1 MHSKKIRMLAVLLVL
16 CLLFQNGGNMGTWM
30 RTQAEEGSSVEN
42 SIKEEAQSGD
52 KNAEADGEEESKD
65 DNAGSKNS
73 ADGDGSA
80 ENSGSSNDSSNNGN
94 DSDNKSGTETGNKSD
109 ESKGNE
115 NGAESGSGENN
126 NNNSDAENGGVDK
139 ENDNSDAENG
149 DEANDSDA
157 GEEEDGAET
166 DADAEAEETEAEEN
180 GIALFADGEEERQ
193 SIPDSA
199 DDYKTGVIYV
209 FSTAADYLKIQEH
222 SKETD
227 FKGIVF
233 RVGSNEGN
241 DTVEI
246 GDDFPGA
253 DFEGFG
259 TEEYPFRGS
268 LSSDYNSGSLSFAL
282 TRPLFAYLGS
292 GAEIYNL
299 DLICEKGTEAAI
311 AKVVVFEKDETE
323 PLKLHDIKISG
334 VIDKS
339 GENAGTIAGTF
350 SDDVSI
356 SLEKVSSEVTG
367 IKGKNAGGIAG
378 AVGSDVSIKTKE
390 TTFSG
395 KVTGSETAGGCY
407 GSITGSH
414 TFTEAEYA
422 LLGGREVA
430 AGDNCYAGALAGSL
444 RVDTAG
450 EDSVVLKADNEA
462 IEIKANVTGSGIS
475 GGLFGVCEADAKVGC
490 EKALTILGKV
500 SGKEAGGIVGRVAD
514 DFLLKGDAFTCAA
527 QITGS
532 EAAGGF
538 FGTVSADAFAPKAKE
553 DDAAPALTL
562 SGSVKSDVDAGGYA
576 GSISS
581 SLIIPKLT
589 MTGEGKVSS
598 KKNAGGVVGRLNGAK
613 CILMGASLA
622 SGSSISGET
631 ASGGILGAAQKSA
644 LELQDTAELSCKLEK
659 GNKGIIAGTQEKSLL
674 YFSDTVAAGEHTKQL
689 VAGSET
695 EGWEEVG
702 GFGGGVFRNQEAGDG
717 LLIGN
722 GKLAEVGSVKT
733 GYVTGADPAYTLKG
747 TNGMVCLAI
756 ALWSQGFYGM
766 PPFGYTDGDE
776 AAVADLLKAAYTLDG
791 DADISYDTA
800 GIVTVNRNNTTDAA
814 DAFSGK
820 LIGAKE
826 DTCITQNSRT
836 FQTAGRTPNENQPK
850 VGIFSTIAGDTV
862 FEKLTIDGTIQ
873 YANGAGG
880 IAYRSVGNSLTLKQV
895 KTQKEFKNLRAV
907 SVEASSIGGILARE
921 ESTAS
926 PFSLKAEDVLL
937 GSKIDAGGNVQF
949 SGFITGADLIDME
962 LSNIKLGGSLK
973 STVSNGSEIGGFLG
987 RNWDRVSGEL
997 DGLSVEPGTTFYA
1010 AGKFGGL
1017 FNFLRNRQDTYIS
1030 LKNIKLDGLTVDVK
1044 EEGRQWQC
1052 ALLIRVG
1059 RMLAVNI
1066 EDYSAEGCII
1076 KNAGAKFDEISGTV
1090 NNNSNYTSGL
1100 ISLHKTGKTFP
1111 DYYYKEEAIYEN
1123 CQGRTDGKGGKTTDD
1138 SDARYFYD
1146 VFQILEEQKQAG
1158 GTGDILDTPGKL
1170 LLWSVYHN
1178 LNGEWLD
1185 AGYGNRSTDNK
1196 TLFAAY
1202 VPTGNAVTIKGEL
1215 DLKNV
1220 SFYPV
1225 PNANGMKITG
1235 ENAKLIFHAD
1245 AMNGTAGDAAGG
1257 NDAAWTLP
1265 VSLYS
1270 NNNGSQHYGMHS
1282 GLFVNANNLTVSGLS
1297 LSGTVAYRGSL
1308 GSVAGGSAQDGSGT
1322 LVAGVLSGGGK
1333 FENITADNL
1342 WVDGYTGQDKVGLL
1356 IAGITAAETKQEN
1369 TVDVTFGTAGVVSG
1383 AGTAGV
1389 IMTGYPAGSAK
1400 YAAGALIGTAGSD
1413 KMTNLRLDFRN
1424 MKVADEK
1431 DETHKH
1437 NGRVLKYASFLC
1449 SYHHTPDADAY
1460 TGRCWYLFTEEE
1472 AKKTLTYGEELD
1484 DLTEYWWENTETP
1497 DPHKLVVSDLQAK
1510 NADFS
1515 PANYLP
1521 YVHEIEQIEVNPKP
1535 GDILKGCGTYE
1546 DPYQIETV
1554 KQFLTLY
1561 RYLNMMR
1568 ENSESADERAF
1579 FQNWKVIPMG
1589 TDASVCAGSHAE
1601 ADAKRFGEDGFPSQ
1615 AALRRAYYQLA
1626 GDIDLSQ
1633 IKSGNYK
1640 TITDNFVGFGTKE
1653 YPFVGVWYGKDPT
1666 GKIHTVTLPKKSS
1679 LRTHTAFGFLQ
1690 YAKGAVIKD
1699 IKIASPVPDT
1709 GEEQKDVITRIEGYH
1724 GMAGGVIGCVLG
1736 GDNIIDNVT
1745 TDVQYMAL
1753 MAKNN
1758 AHTFSAIGGYV
1769 GCVKKGGVILRNTE
1783 LTDVSEFYVLSQEGT
1798 AFTENPNAE
1807 AASTKAG
1814 GVRGYYLGAVAG
1826 RVEDGYILH
1835 EGSGS
1840 ASTLWEADGLGGKD
1854 GAYETVPFYAVV
1866 NGDYLE
1872 KNAKATVTAPG
1883 ADGFGTITLDNA
1895 AALQAASMALNADA
1909 LNTRNETDSEQG
1921 NTPKTYGYTGYS
1933 RSRKA
1938 KYSAL
1943 GCKAAADTNADYELA
1958 VSYDNEDVAA
1968 GKKNQTYPYL
1978 WKYLGITKEDA
1989 ASFMKAG
1996 VSLFN
2001 PAQKVDGTAYRTNWV
2016 LGGAQ
2021 TYDLSEFGRGFRGL
2035 GALYDPEDGAGGTFR
2050 GNFNG
2055 NGNTVKLDRY
2065 SIALK
2070 ECYDDAQ
2077 LTPSFLRT
2085 AGLFNTILAVGA
2097 TRDVYGEDGIL
2108 IQKLTVTGSVKLGE
2122 PDAGYVAFDA
2132 GGVIG
2137 RIEMAQVTLE
2147 NVTAKDMVINA
2158 GIKTTQYKSGNSEF
2172 GYFGNA
2178 GGLIGAVR
2186 TANDDKVENAQLVL
2200 RDCRAENTAKPQA
2213 AAITSVGHVG
2223 GLIGFAGLKKT
2234 ILIENTKVTAAE
2246 RLYLQSISE
2255 NAGGLIGYASHT
2267 NWGAKLSV
2275 QGKETLPIVKDC
2287 TVDAFWNGGGVCGES
2302 GMYTDMKDIRVEDA
2316 TVLSYKTA
2324 GGVLGTASSWGNLE
2338 LTGITVL
2345 DSTVKEKS
2353 TTNPQPYDSTTG
2365 QGGIVGRHGSSGK
2378 MTLKKA
2384 YVGGSMSIASA
2395 ENKRLRSNVERANG
2409 VGGLVGASDRGE
2421 LILADCLVKDAKITA
2436 GIKMDE
2442 IIDLS
2447 SACAGGL
2454 VGYSYVTSG
2463 DKALRLSGDY
2473 LHTENLTITAPVP
2486 ATNDKGNFFAA
2497 GGLFGYI
2504 QNDLLL
2510 EGGDGYYSGIS
2521 AKGNTLTGKQ
2531 AGGLIGATEGKV
2543 ALSGKKTSASVT
2555 LPDGSSLS
2563 APGGGG
2569 VLTSKVDGSL
2579 AAGGLIGACS
2589 SGSFVALNKEADDD
2603 AAAQAADKMI
2613 LQEVSVSGKYAGGAI
2628 GSVSMGGNLRLES
2641 MELDTCK
2648 VTGTSLQETEKG
2660 GSAVGGLLGIL
2671 ELRREGAYVKLYHNT
2686 LKNSDILY
2694 LAKADTLNAAEGAQE
2709 GDTDNHHIAV
2719 GGILGMTSA
2728 ATANKAGNLYADD
2741 ICLAETNKIGVQ
2753 KEGSEDVFLI
2763 DKDGKL
2769 QDITMPASAKCRL
2782 DGAAQLSDAYGYYVG
2797 MLLGAVRNDAVKL
2810 YLMRIHGS
2818 GDKDVM
2824 PTLTQKNTPVTD
2836 VGRIPGED
2844 ADAYRKVAHVL
2855 YGTLSSAE
2863 KDGADNIERMDKA
2876 VNDGIAAYDSSALR
2890 TLLETYRLPE
2900 EITAQEAEGATPAVT
2915 KKLEEFWQETY
2926 ALTGSIKGG
2935 TEEKL
2940 PVLCVK
2946 PGVMS
2951 LDAQIKLLSDIMTN
2965 VAGLSASKLEILNIT
2980 QNKVTWDLSTDT
2992 RTSKEATE
3000 ENACIRITGNSKTGY
3015 NFAYNEQNFDAYD
3028 KTANKLSYTELVYTY
3043 RLADKHV
3050 RTYILP
3056 LYVEEPLV
3064 LDITA
3069 KLLAGRV
3076 ASEEEMAD
3084 GIDTTATLANDSD
3097 YTLLLDF
3104 SYGDARKSYATAME
3118 KQIYLTNTQG
3128 VKRFENGTRLLLIDI
3143 TNGNKP
3149 YYYTVTDSS
3158 PEKLPLSA
3166 FTDTGLPAGSEGTTA
3181 YTELS
3186 IGRDKNADGTTAY
3199 DGHDRYLLQVLPGA
3213 KGENA
3218 IYDIHVGFRD
3228 VNDDNKASLGMIG
3241 TTERTLHIDAIPG
3254 LKFKLLESGD
3264 KNPTPKRGTRVTGT
3278 LQENAALTVDME
3290 FAITMDPSYKDKTNP
3305 MDSANNGKYLDLGI
3319 YLTDLSGKR
3328 VPLPNGTNIRYT
3340 DANGVLVTQTITD
3353 YTASYYYKDIAKV
3366 TFPIRGEG
3374 GITDSVQKDMQVEL
3388 ILPGDLTALTEN
3400 AYKVHID
3407 LLRSD
3412 DAAHPAG
3419 YEDALDTYETTIG
3432 AQVITKLGFAVTVAQ
3447 EDWEKLGVNLYQY
3460 EEEFGDG
3467 DTHEIPFKMQVDFSN
3482 ILKSVSGDKIISE
3495 WADRDYYITCQIF
3508 AKKNDGS
3515 AAYGSS
3521 PFTDSEET
3529 MKLAALQDDTE
3540 QETWQEGQAGTLQMK
3555 YHFTEAEIRK
3565 NQDSLLKKGEPISRS
3580 GKVVLDMEH
3589 LKKISTKE
3597 ELETYLTN
3605 YMMQATLQVTQKDV
3619 PPSAISQEDPCDF
3632 FIYEVTKLKSRE

>member
-52 KNAEADGEEESKD
+52 KNAEAGGAEESKD

-94 DSDNKSGTETGNKSD
+94 DSDNKSGTETGDKSD
-109 ESKGNE
+109 ESKGND
-115 NGAESGSGENN
+115 N
-126 NNNSDAENGGVDK
+126 NNNSDAG
-139 ENDNSDAENG
+139 
-149 DEANDSDA
+149 
-157 GEEEDGAET
+157 EEDGAET
-166 DADAEAEETEAEEN
+166 EADAEAEEMEAKEN

-199 DDYKTGVIYV
+199 DDYKTDVIYV

-259 TEEYPFRGS
+259 SEAHPFRGS

-299 DLICEKGTEAAI
+299 DLICKKGTETAI
-311 AKVVVFEKDETE
+311 AKAVVFGEDETE

-339 GENAGTIAGTF
+339 GENVGTIAGTF
-350 SDDVSI
+350 SDNVSI

-422 LLGGREVA
+422 LLDGREVA

-450 EDSVVLKADNEA
+450 EDSVVLKTDGEA

-500 SGKEAGGIVGRVAD
+500 SGKEAGGIVGRVAE
-514 DFLLKGDAFTCAA
+514 DFLLKGDALTCAA

-538 FGTVSADAFAPKAKE
+538 FGTISADAFAPRARE
-553 DDAAPALTL
+553 DDATPVLTL

-598 KKNAGGVVGRLNGAK
+598 KKNAGGVAGRLNGAK

-622 SGSSISGET
+622 SGSSISGEA

-674 YFSDTVAAGEHTKQL
+674 YFSDTVAVGEHTKQL

-722 GKLAEVGSVKT
+722 GKLAEVGSIKT

-766 PPFGYTDGDE
+766 SPFGYTDGDE
-776 AAVADLLKAAYTLDG
+776 AAVAGLLKAAYTLDG

-814 DAFSGK
+814 NAFSGK

-862 FEKLTIDGTIQ
+862 FEKLTVDGTVQ
-873 YANGAGG
+873 YASGAGG

-895 KTQKEFKNLRAV
+895 KIKKEFRNLKTG
-907 SVEASSIGGILARE
+907 SDKDSSIGGILARE
-921 ESTAS
+921 ESDAN
-926 PFSLKAEDVLL
+926 PFILKAEDVLL
-937 GSKIDAGGNVQF
+937 GSRIDAGGNVQF
-949 SGFITGADLIDME
+949 SGFVTGADLIDMQ

-973 STVSNGSEIGGFLG
+973 STISNGSEIGGFLG
-987 RNWDRVSGEL
+987 RNWDRVRGEL
-997 DGLSVEPGTTFYA
+997 DGLSVEAGTTFYA
-1010 AGKFGGL
+1010 AGKFGAL
-1017 FNFLRNRQDTYIS
+1017 FNFLRNQEGTYIS

-1044 EEGRQWQC
+1044 AEGRQWQC

-1066 EDYSAEGCII
+1066 EDYSAAGCII

-1090 NNNSNYTSGL
+1090 NNNGNYTSGL

-1111 DYYYKEEAIYEN
+1111 DYHYEEEADYQN
-1123 CQGRTDGKGGKTTDD
+1123 CQGRADGKGGKTTDD

-1146 VFQILEEQKQAG
+1146 VFQILEEQKLTG
-1158 GTGDILDTPGKL
+1158 GTDVILDTPQKL

-1178 LNGEWLD
+1178 LNGEWFD
-1185 AGYGNRSTDNK
+1185 AGYGNRSINNK
-1196 TLFAAY
+1196 TLFTAY

-1235 ENAKLIFHAD
+1235 ENAGLIFHAA

-1265 VSLYS
+1265 ASLYS

-1308 GSVAGGSAQDGSGT
+1308 GSVAGGNAQDGSGA

-1356 IAGITAAETKQEN
+1356 LAGITAAETKQEN
-1369 TVDVTFGTAGVVSG
+1369 TVDVTFGTAGVVPG
-1383 AGTAGV
+1383 TGTAGV
-1389 IMTGYPAGSAK
+1389 IMEGYPTGSAK

-1431 DETHKH
+1431 DGTHKH

-1460 TGRCWYLFTEEE
+1460 TGRCWYLFTKEE
-1472 AKKTLTYGEELD
+1472 AEKILTYGEELD
-1484 DLTEYWWENTETP
+1484 DLTEYWWENTGTP

-1510 NADFS
+1510 HAGFLS
-1515 PANYLP
+1515 ANYLP

-1579 FQNWKVIPMG
+1579 FQNWKVIKMG
-1589 TDASVCAGSHAE
+1589 TDASVCDGSHAE
-1601 ADAKRFGEDGFPSQ
+1601 ADARRFGEDGFPSQ

-1666 GKIHTVTLPKKSS
+1666 TGKLHTVTLPKKSS

-1699 IKIASPVPDT
+1699 IKIVSPAPDT
-1709 GEEQKDVITRIEGYH
+1709 GEAQKDVITRIEGYH

-1753 MAKNN
+1753 TAKSDDKG

-1783 LTDVSEFYVLSQEGT
+1783 LTDVSEFYVLSQDGT
-1798 AFTENPNAE
+1798 VFTKNLNAE
-1807 AASTKAG
+1807 AAGTKAG
-1814 GVRGYYLGAVAG
+1814 GVRGYYLGAAAG

-1835 EGSGS
+1835 EGSGDTS
-1840 ASTLWEADGLGGKD
+1840 PLWEADSLGGKN
-1854 GAYETVPFYAVV
+1854 GAYKTVPFYAVV

-1872 KNAKATVTAPG
+1872 KNAKAAVTAPG
-1883 ADGFGTITLDNA
+1883 ADGFGTIRLNNA

-1909 LNTRNETDSEQG
+1909 FNTRNETDSEQG

-1943 GCKAAADTNADYELA
+1943 GCKAAADTNTDYKLA
-1958 VSYDNEDVAA
+1958 VSYDNEDAAA

-1978 WKYLGITKEDA
+1978 WKYLGITKDAA
-1989 ASFMKAG
+1989 ASFMKDG

-2035 GALYDPEDGAGGTFR
+2035 GALYDPEAGAGGTFR

-2070 ECYDDAQ
+2070 ECYDDKQ
-2077 LTPSFLRT
+2077 LTPSFLCA
-2085 AGLFNTILAVGA
+2085 AGLFNTILAVDA
-2097 TRDVYGEDGIL
+2097 TKDVYGEDGIL
-2108 IQKLTVTGSVKLGE
+2108 IQKLTVTGSIKPGE
-2122 PDAGYVAFDA
+2122 PDAGYAAFDA

-2137 RIEMAQVTLE
+2137 RTEKAQVTLE
-2147 NVTAKDMVINA
+2147 KVTVTDMVINA
-2158 GIKTTQYKSGNSEF
+2158 GKERYGAAN
-2172 GYFGNA
+2172 GNA

-2186 TANDDKVENAQLVL
+2186 TANGGDIKKAQLTV
-2200 RDCRAENTAKPQA
+2200 RDCRVENTVKPQA
-2213 AAITSVGHVG
+2213 ATITGAGHAG
-2223 GLIGFAGLKKT
+2223 GLIGFTDLKKT
-2234 ILIENTKVTAAE
+2234 ILIENTNVIAGE
-2246 RLYLQSISE
+2246 RLWICSASE
-2255 NAGGLIGYASHT
+2255 NAGGLVGFASGSQ
-2267 NWGAKLSV
+2267 WGAVFTVKGSA
-2275 QGKETLPIVKDC
+2275 TAPIVKDC
-2287 TVDAFWNGGGVCGES
+2287 TVDAFWNAGGVCGES
-2302 GMYTDMKDIRVEDA
+2302 GMYTDMKDIRVEDT

-2324 GGVLGTASSWGNLE
+2324 GGVLGTSASWGNLE

-2353 TTNPQPYDSTTG
+2353 TKNMKPYDSVTG
-2365 QGGIVGRHGSSGK
+2365 QGGIVGKHSSSGK
-2378 MTLKKA
+2378 MTIKSACVGKA
-2384 YVGGSMSIASA
+2384 DGSMSVASVM
-2395 ENKRLRSNVERANG
+2395 NQRFRSNAERANG

-2421 LILADCLVKDAKITA
+2421 LILADCLVKDATILADINRDTITGA
-2436 GIKMDE
+2436 
-2442 IIDLS
+2442 S

-2454 VGYSYVTSG
+2454 VGYSYITAA

-2473 LHTENLTITAPVP
+2473 LHTENLTVTAPVP
-2486 ATNDKGNFFAA
+2486 AANDKGNFFAA

-2510 EGGDGYYSGIS
+2510 ESGNGYYSGIS
-2521 AKGNTLTGKQ
+2521 AKGNTITGKQ
-2531 AGGLIGATEGKV
+2531 AGGVIGATEGKV
-2543 ALSGKKTSASVT
+2543 ALSGKKTPVSVT
-2555 LPDGSSLS
+2555 LPDGSKLS
-2563 APGGGG
+2563 APGGGS
-2569 VLTSKVDGSL
+2569 VLTSKVEGSL

-2589 SGSFVALNKEADDD
+2589 SGSFVALNKEAGSD

-2613 LQEVSVSGKYAGGAI
+2613 LQEVSVSGQYAGGVI
-2628 GSVSMGGNLRLES
+2628 GSASMGGNLRLES

-2648 VTGTSLQETEKG
+2648 VTGTSLQEAEKG

-2671 ELRREGAYVKLYHNT
+2671 ELKRDGAYVKLYHNT

-2694 LAKADTLNAAEGAQE
+2694 LAKADAFNAAEGAQE

-2753 KEGSEDVFLI
+2753 KEGTDDVFLI

-2769 QDITMPASAKCRL
+2769 QNITMPASAKCRL

-2818 GDKDVM
+2818 GDEDVM

-2844 ADAYRKVAHVL
+2844 ADAYRKAAHVL

-2876 VNDGIAAYDSSALR
+2876 VNDGIAAYDSNALR

-2900 EITAQEAEGATPAVT
+2900 EITAKEAEGATPAVT

-2926 ALTGSIKGG
+2926 ALTGSVSGG
-2935 TEEKL
+2935 TEGKL

-2980 QNKVTWDLSTDT
+2980 QNKVIWDLSTDT

-3000 ENACIRITGNSKTGY
+3000 KNACISITGNSKTGY
-3015 NFAYNEQNFDAYD
+3015 DFAYNEQNFDAYD
-3028 KTANKLSYTELVYTY
+3028 KTADKLSYTELVYTY
-3043 RLADKHV
+3043 RLADEHV

-3104 SYGDARKSYATAME
+3104 SYGDARKSYMAAME

-3149 YYYTVTDSS
+3149 YYYTVTDTS

-3218 IYDIHVGFRD
+3218 IYDIHVGFLD

-3254 LKFKLLESGD
+3254 LKFKLLENGD

-3366 TFPIRGEG
+3366 TFPIRGAG
-3374 GITDSVQKDMQVEL
+3374 GITDSVQRDMQIEL

-3447 EDWEKLGVNLYQY
+3447 EDWEKLGINLYQY

-3467 DTHEIPFKMQVDFSN
+3467 AVHEIPFKMQVDFSN

-3540 QETWQEGQAGTLQMK
+3540 QEMWQEGQAGTLQMK
-3555 YHFTEAEIRK
+3555 YHFTEDEIRK
-3565 NQDSLLKKGEPISRS
+3565 NRDGLLKKGEPISRS
-3580 GKVVLDMEH
+3580 GKVVLNMEH
-3589 LKKISTKE
+3589 LKKISTKA

-3605 YMMQATLQVTQKDV
+3605 YMMQATLQVTQKNV
-3619 PPSAISQEDPCDF
+3619 APSAISQEDPCDF

>member
-30 RTQAEEGSSVEN
+30 RTQAEEGSSIEN

-52 KNAEADGEEESKD
+52 KNAEAGGEGESID

-73 ADGDGSA
+73 ADGVGSA

-94 DSDNKSGTETGNKSD
+94 DSDNKSGTETGDKSD
-109 ESKGNE
+109 ESKENE
-115 NGAESGSGENN
+115 NGAESGSGENDN
-126 NNNSDAENGGVDK
+126 NNNSDA
-139 ENDNSDAENG
+139 
-149 DEANDSDA
+149 
-157 GEEEDGAET
+157 GEEEGAET
-166 DADAEAEETEAEEN
+166 EADAEAEEMEAKEN
-180 GIALFADGEEERQ
+180 EIALFADGEEERQ

-209 FSTAADYLKIQEH
+209 FSTAEDYLKIQEH

-246 GDDFPGA
+246 GDNFPGA

-259 TEEYPFRGS
+259 SEAHPFRGS

-299 DLICEKGTEAAI
+299 DLICKKGTEAAI
-311 AKVVVFEKDETE
+311 AKAVVFGEDETE

-334 VIDKS
+334 VIDKD
-339 GENAGTIAGTF
+339 GENVGTIAGIF

-378 AVGSDVSIKTKE
+378 AVGSNVSIKTKE
-390 TTFSG
+390 AIFSG

-422 LLGGREVA
+422 LLDGREVA

-450 EDSVVLKADNEA
+450 EDGVVLKADNEA

-475 GGLFGVCEADAKVGC
+475 GGLFGVCEADAKIGC
-490 EKALTILGKV
+490 EKALTISGKV
-500 SGKEAGGIVGRVAD
+500 SGKEAGGIVGRVAE
-514 DFLLKGDAFTCAA
+514 DFLLKGDAFTCTA

-538 FGTVSADAFAPKAKE
+538 FGTISADAFTPKAKE
-553 DDAAPALTL
+553 DDAAPVLTL

-589 MTGEGKVSS
+589 MTGEGRVSS
-598 KKNAGGVVGRLNGAK
+598 KKNAGGVAGRLNGAK

-622 SGSSISGET
+622 SGSSISGEA

-722 GKLAEVGSVKT
+722 GKLAEVGSIKT
-733 GYVTGADPAYTLKG
+733 GYVTGANPAYTLKG

-826 DTCITQNSRT
+826 DTRITQNSRT

-895 KTQKEFKNLRAV
+895 KIKKEFKNLRAV

-921 ESTAS
+921 ESDAN
-926 PFSLKAEDVLL
+926 PFILKAEDVLL
-937 GSKIDAGGNVQF
+937 GSRIDAGGNVQF
-949 SGFITGADLIDME
+949 SGFVTGADLIDMQ

-973 STVSNGSEIGGFLG
+973 STISNGSEIGGFLG
-987 RNWDRVSGEL
+987 RNWDRVRGEL
-997 DGLSVEPGTTFYA
+997 DGLSVEAGTTFYA
-1010 AGKFGGL
+1010 AGKFGAL
-1017 FNFLRNRQDTYIS
+1017 FNFLRNQEGTYIS

-1044 EEGRQWQC
+1044 AEGRQWQC

-1066 EDYSAEGCII
+1066 EDYSAAGCII

-1090 NNNSNYTSGL
+1090 NNNGNYTSGL

-1111 DYYYKEEAIYEN
+1111 DYHYEEEADYQN

-1146 VFQILEEQKQAG
+1146 VFQILEEQKLTG
-1158 GTGDILDTPGKL
+1158 GTDAILDTPQKL

-1178 LNGEWLD
+1178 LNGEWFD
-1185 AGYGNRSTDNK
+1185 AGYGNRSINNK
-1196 TLFAAY
+1196 TLFTAY

-1235 ENAKLIFHAD
+1235 ENAGLIFHAA

-1265 VSLYS
+1265 ASLYS

-1308 GSVAGGSAQDGSGT
+1308 GSVAGGSAQDGSGA

-1369 TVDVTFGTAGVVSG
+1369 TVDVTFGTAGVVPG
-1383 AGTAGV
+1383 TGTAGV
-1389 IMTGYPAGSAK
+1389 IMKGYPAGSAN

-1431 DETHKH
+1431 DGTHKH

-1460 TGRCWYLFTEEE
+1460 TGRCWYLFTKEE
-1472 AKKTLTYGEELD
+1472 AEKILTYGEELD
-1484 DLTEYWWENTETP
+1484 DLTEYWWENTGTP

-1510 NADFS
+1510 HAGFLSAD
-1515 PANYLP
+1515 YLP

-1579 FQNWKVIPMG
+1579 FQNWKVIKMG
-1589 TDASVCAGSHAE
+1589 TDASVCDGSHAE
-1601 ADAKRFGEDGFPSQ
+1601 ADARRFGEDGFPSQ

-1666 GKIHTVTLPKKSS
+1666 TSKLHTVTLPKKSS

-1699 IKIASPVPDT
+1699 IKIVSPAPDT
-1709 GEEQKDVITRIEGYH
+1709 GEAQKDVITRIEGYH

-1753 MAKNN
+1753 TAKSDDKG

-1769 GCVKKGGVILRNTE
+1769 GCVKKGGVILRNIK
-1783 LTDVSEFYVLSQEGT
+1783 LTYVSEFYVLSQEGT
-1798 AFTENPNAE
+1798 VFTKNPNAE
-1807 AASTKAG
+1807 AAGTKAG
-1814 GVRGYYLGAVAG
+1814 RVSGYYLGAAAG

-1835 EGSGS
+1835 EGSGDTS
-1840 ASTLWEADGLGGKD
+1840 PLWEADSLGGKN
-1854 GAYETVPFYAVV
+1854 GAYKTVPFYAVV

-1872 KNAKATVTAPG
+1872 KNAKAAVTAPG
-1883 ADGFGTITLDNA
+1883 ADGFGTIRLDNA

-1909 LNTRNETDSEQG
+1909 FNTRNETDSEQG

-1943 GCKAAADTNADYELA
+1943 GCKADADTNTDYKLA
-1958 VSYDNEDVAA
+1958 VLYDNEDAAA
-1968 GKKNQTYPYL
+1968 GKKSQTYPYL
-1978 WKYLGITKEDA
+1978 WKYLGITKDAA
-1989 ASFMKAG
+1989 ASFMKDG

-2001 PAQKVDGTAYRTNWV
+2001 PAQKIGGMAYRTNWV
-2016 LGGAQ
+2016 LGGEQ
-2021 TYDLSEFGRGFRGL
+2021 VYDLSEFGRGFRGL
-2035 GALYDPEDGAGGTFR
+2035 GALYDLEAGAGGTFR

-2055 NGNTVKLDRY
+2055 NEKTVKLDRY
-2065 SIALK
+2065 SIALR
-2070 ECYDDAQ
+2070 ECCDDKQ
-2077 LTPSFLRT
+2077 LTPSFLRA
-2085 AGLFNTILAVGA
+2085 AGLFNTILAVDA
-2097 TRDVYGEDGIL
+2097 TKDVYGEDGIL
-2108 IQKLTVTGSVKLGE
+2108 IQKLTVTGSIKPGE
-2122 PDAGYVAFDA
+2122 PDAGYAAFDA

-2137 RIEMAQVTLE
+2137 RTEKAQVTLE
-2147 NVTAKDMVINA
+2147 KVTVTDMVINA
-2158 GIKTTQYKSGNSEF
+2158 GKERYGAAN
-2172 GYFGNA
+2172 GNA

-2186 TANDDKVENAQLVL
+2186 TANGGDIKKAQLTV
-2200 RDCRAENTAKPQA
+2200 RDCRVENTVKPQA
-2213 AAITSVGHVG
+2213 ATITGAGHAG
-2223 GLIGFAGLKKT
+2223 GLIGFTDLKKT
-2234 ILIENTKVTAAE
+2234 ILIENTNVIAGE
-2246 RLYLQSISE
+2246 RLWICSASE
-2255 NAGGLIGYASHT
+2255 NAGGLVGFASGSQ
-2267 NWGAKLSV
+2267 WGAVFTVKGSA
-2275 QGKETLPIVKDC
+2275 TAPIVRDC
-2287 TVDAFWNGGGVCGES
+2287 TVDAFWNGGGICGES

-2324 GGVLGTASSWGNLE
+2324 GGVLGSSASWGNLE

-2353 TTNPQPYDSTTG
+2353 TKNMKPYDSVTG
-2365 QGGIVGRHGSSGK
+2365 QGGIVGKHSSSGK
-2378 MTLKKA
+2378 MTIKSA
-2384 YVGGSMSIASA
+2384 YVGKADGSMSVASVM
-2395 ENKRLRSNVERANG
+2395 NQRFRSNAERANG

-2421 LILADCLVKDAKITA
+2421 LILADCLVKDATILADINRDKITGA
-2436 GIKMDE
+2436 
-2442 IIDLS
+2442 S

-2454 VGYSYVTSG
+2454 VGYSYITAA

-2473 LHTENLTITAPVP
+2473 LHTENLTVTAPVP
-2486 ATNDKGNFFAA
+2486 ATNDKGNLFAA

-2510 EGGDGYYSGIS
+2510 ESGNGYYSGIS
-2521 AKGNTLTGKQ
+2521 AKGNTITGKQ
-2531 AGGLIGATEGKV
+2531 AGGVIGATEGKV
-2543 ALSGKKTSASVT
+2543 ALSGRKTSVSVT

-2563 APGGGG
+2563 APGGGS
-2569 VLTSKVDGSL
+2569 VLTSKIEGSL

-2589 SGSFVALNKEADDD
+2589 SGSFVALNKEAGSD

-2613 LQEVSVSGKYAGGAI
+2613 LQEISVSGQYAGGVI
-2628 GSVSMGGNLRLES
+2628 GSASMGGNLRLES

-2648 VTGTSLQETEKG
+2648 VTGTSLQEAEKG

-2671 ELRREGAYVKLYHNT
+2671 ELKRDGAYVKLYHNT

-2694 LAKADTLNAAEGAQE
+2694 QTKADVLNAAEGAQA

-2728 ATANKAGNLYADD
+2728 AAANKAGNLYADD

-2753 KEGSEDVFLI
+2753 KEGADDVFLI

-2769 QDITMPASAKCRL
+2769 QNITMPASAKCRL
-2782 DGAAQLSDAYGYYVG
+2782 DGAVQLSDAYGYYVG

-2818 GDKDVM
+2818 GDEDVM

-2836 VGRIPGED
+2836 VGRIPGET
-2844 ADAYRKVAHVL
+2844 ADAYRKAAHVL

-2876 VNDGIAAYDSSALR
+2876 VNDGIAAYDSNALR

-2900 EITAQEAEGATPAVT
+2900 EIIAQEAEGAVPAVT

-2926 ALTGSIKGG
+2926 ALTGSVNGG

-3015 NFAYNEQNFDAYD
+3015 DFAYNEQNFDAYD

-3043 RLADKHV
+3043 RLADEHV

-3084 GIDTTATLANDSD
+3084 GINTTATLANDSD

-3104 SYGDARKSYATAME
+3104 SYGDARKSYTIAME

-3149 YYYTVTDSS
+3149 YYYTVTDTS

-3199 DGHDRYLLQVLPGA
+3199 DGHDRYLLQVLPGT

-3254 LKFKLLESGD
+3254 LKFKLLESSD

-3340 DANGVLVTQTITD
+3340 DAKGVLVTQTITD
-3353 YTASYYYKDIAKV
+3353 YTASYYYKDIAKAS
-3366 TFPIRGEG
+3366 FPIRGTG
-3374 GITDSVQKDMQVEL
+3374 GITDSVQKDMQMEL

-3447 EDWEKLGVNLYQY
+3447 EDWEKLGINLYQY
-3460 EEEFGDG
+3460 EEEFGAG
-3467 DTHEIPFKMQVDFSN
+3467 AVHEIPFKMQVDFSN

-3529 MKLAALQDDTE
+3529 MKPAALQDDTE
-3540 QETWQEGQAGTLQMK
+3540 QEMWQEGQAGTLQMK
-3555 YHFTEAEIRK
+3555 YHFTEDEIRK
-3565 NQDSLLKKGEPISRS
+3565 NRDGLLKKGEPISRS
-3580 GKVVLDMEH
+3580 GKVVLNMEH
-3589 LKKISTKE
+3589 LKKISTKA

-3605 YMMQATLQVTQKDV
+3605 YMMQATLQVTQKNV
-3619 PPSAISQEDPCDF
+3619 APSAISQEDPCDF

>member
-30 RTQAEEGSSVEN
+30 RTQAEEGSSIEN

-52 KNAEADGEEESKD
+52 KNAEAGGEGESID
-65 DNAGSKNS
+65 DNAGNKNS
-73 ADGDGSA
+73 ADGVGS
-80 ENSGSSNDSSNNGN
+80 
-94 DSDNKSGTETGNKSD
+94 
-109 ESKGNE
+109 
-115 NGAESGSGENN
+115 AESGSEE

-139 ENDNSDAENG
+139 ENNNSDAENGDEDKENNNSGAENG

-166 DADAEAEETEAEEN
+166 EADAEAEEMEAEEN
-180 GIALFADGEEERQ
+180 EIALFADGEEERQ

-209 FSTAADYLKIQEH
+209 FSTAEDYLKIQEH

-241 DTVEI
+241 DTIEI

-253 DFEGFG
+253 GFEGFG
-259 TEEYPFRGS
+259 SEDYPFRGS

-282 TRPLFAYLGS
+282 ARPLFAYLGS

-299 DLICEKGTEAAI
+299 DLICKKGTEAAI
-311 AKVVVFEKDETE
+311 ARAVVFGKAETE

-334 VIDKS
+334 VIDKD
-339 GENAGTIAGTF
+339 GENVGTIAGIF
-350 SDDVSI
+350 SDNVSI

-378 AVGSDVSIKTKE
+378 AVGSNVSIKTKE
-390 TTFSG
+390 AIFSG

-450 EDSVVLKADNEA
+450 EDGVVLKADNKA

-475 GGLFGVCEADAKVGC
+475 GGLFGVCEADAKIGC
-490 EKALTILGKV
+490 EKALTISGKV
-500 SGKEAGGIVGRVAD
+500 SGKEAGGIVGRVAE
-514 DFLLKGDAFTCAA
+514 DFLLKGDAFTCTA

-538 FGTVSADAFAPKAKE
+538 FGTISADAFTPKAKE
-553 DDAAPALTL
+553 DDAAPVLTL

-589 MTGEGKVSS
+589 MTGEGRVSS
-598 KKNAGGVVGRLNGAK
+598 KKNAGGVAGRLNGAK

-689 VAGSET
+689 AAGSET

-722 GKLAEVGSVKT
+722 GKLAEVGSIKA

-766 PPFGYTDGDE
+766 SPFGYTDGDE
-776 AAVADLLKAAYTLDG
+776 AAVAGLLKAAYTLDG

-814 DAFSGK
+814 NAFSGK

-862 FEKLTIDGTIQ
+862 FEKLTVDGTVQ
-873 YANGAGG
+873 YASGAGG
-880 IAYRSVGNSLTLKQV
+880 IAYRSVGNSITLKQV
-895 KTQKEFKNLRAV
+895 KIKKEFRNLKTG
-907 SVEASSIGGILARE
+907 SDKDSSIGGILARE
-921 ESTAS
+921 ESDAN
-926 PFSLKAEDVLL
+926 PFILKAEDVLL
-937 GSKIDAGGNVQF
+937 GSRIDAGGNVQF
-949 SGFITGADLIDME
+949 SGFVTGADLIDMQ

-973 STVSNGSEIGGFLG
+973 STISNGSEIGGFLG
-987 RNWDRVSGEL
+987 RNWDRVRGEL
-997 DGLSVEPGTTFYA
+997 DGLSVEAGTTFYA
-1010 AGKFGGL
+1010 AGKFGAL
-1017 FNFLRNRQDTYIS
+1017 FNFLRNQEGTYIS

-1044 EEGRQWQC
+1044 AEGRQWQC

-1066 EDYSAEGCII
+1066 EDYSAAGCII

-1090 NNNSNYTSGL
+1090 NNNGNDTSGL

-1111 DYYYKEEAIYEN
+1111 DYHYEEEADYQN

-1146 VFQILEEQKQAG
+1146 VFQILEEQKLTG
-1158 GTGDILDTPGKL
+1158 GTDAILDTPQKL

-1178 LNGEWLD
+1178 LNGEWFD
-1185 AGYGNRSTDNK
+1185 AGYGNRSINNK
-1196 TLFAAY
+1196 TLFTAY

-1235 ENAKLIFHAD
+1235 ENAGLIFHAD
-1245 AMNGTAGDAAGG
+1245 VMNRTAGDAAGG
-1257 NDAAWTLP
+1257 SDAAWTLP
-1265 VSLYS
+1265 ASLYS

-1308 GSVAGGSAQDGSGT
+1308 GSVAGGNAQDGSGA
-1322 LVAGVLSGGGK
+1322 LVAGILSGGGK

-1356 IAGITAAETKQEN
+1356 LAGITAAETKQKN
-1369 TVDVTFGTAGVVSG
+1369 TVDVTFGTAGVVPG
-1383 AGTAGV
+1383 TGTAGV
-1389 IMTGYPAGSAK
+1389 IMKGYPTGSAK

-1431 DETHKH
+1431 DGTHKH

-1460 TGRCWYLFTEEE
+1460 TGRCWYLFTKEE
-1472 AKKTLTYGEELD
+1472 AEKILTYGEELD
-1484 DLTEYWWENTETP
+1484 DLTEYWWENTGTP

-1510 NADFS
+1510 HAGFLSAD
-1515 PANYLP
+1515 YLP

-1579 FQNWKVIPMG
+1579 FQDWKVIKMG
-1589 TDASVCAGSHAE
+1589 TDASVCDGSHAE
-1601 ADAKRFGEDGFPSQ
+1601 ADARRFGEDGFPSQ

-1666 GKIHTVTLPKKSS
+1666 TGKLHTVTLPKKSS

-1699 IKIASPVPDT
+1699 IKIVSPAPDT
-1709 GEEQKDVITRIEGYH
+1709 GEAQKDVITRIEGYH

-1745 TDVQYMAL
+1745 TDVRYMAL
-1753 MAKNN
+1753 TAKNN

-1769 GCVKKGGVILRNTE
+1769 GCVKKGGVILRNTK
-1783 LTDVSEFYVLSQEGT
+1783 LTDVSEFYVLSQDGT
-1798 AFTENPNAE
+1798 VFTKNPNAE
-1807 AASTKAG
+1807 AAGTKAG
-1814 GVRGYYLGAVAG
+1814 GVRGYYLGAAAG

-1835 EGSGS
+1835 EGSGG
-1840 ASTLWEADGLGGKD
+1840 TFPLWEADSLGGKD
-1854 GAYETVPFYAVV
+1854 SAYETAPFYAVV
-1866 NGDYLE
+1866 NGDYLA
-1872 KNAKATVTAPG
+1872 AKAEAIVTAPG
-1883 ADGFGTITLDNA
+1883 ADGFGTIRLNNA

-1909 LNTRNETDSEQG
+1909 FNTRNEAGSEQG

-1943 GCKAAADTNADYELA
+1943 GCKAAADTNTDYKLA
-1958 VSYDNEDVAA
+1958 VSYDNEDAAA

-1978 WKYLGITKEDA
+1978 WKYLGITKDAA
-1989 ASFMKAG
+1989 ASFMKDG

-2035 GALYDPEDGAGGTFR
+2035 GALYDPEAGAGGTFR

-2070 ECYDDAQ
+2070 ECYDDKQ
-2077 LTPSFLRT
+2077 LTPSFLCA
-2085 AGLFNTILAVGA
+2085 AGLFNTILAVDA
-2097 TRDVYGEDGIL
+2097 TKDVYGEDGIL
-2108 IQKLTVTGSVKLGE
+2108 IQKLTVTGSIKPGE
-2122 PDAGYVAFDA
+2122 PDAGYAAFDA

-2137 RIEMAQVTLE
+2137 RTEKAQVTLE
-2147 NVTAKDMVINA
+2147 KVTVTDMVINA
-2158 GIKTTQYKSGNSEF
+2158 GKERYGAAN
-2172 GYFGNA
+2172 GNA

-2186 TANDDKVENAQLVL
+2186 TANGGDIKKAQLTV
-2200 RDCRAENTAKPQA
+2200 RDCRVENTVKPQA
-2213 AAITSVGHVG
+2213 ATITGAGHAG
-2223 GLIGFAGLKKT
+2223 GLIGFTDLKKT
-2234 ILIENTKVTAAE
+2234 ILIENTNVIAGE
-2246 RLYLQSISE
+2246 RLWICSASE
-2255 NAGGLIGYASHT
+2255 NAGGLIGFASGSQ
-2267 NWGAKLSV
+2267 WGAVFTVKGSA
-2275 QGKETLPIVKDC
+2275 TAPIVKDC
-2287 TVDAFWNGGGVCGES
+2287 TVDAFWNAGGVCGES
-2302 GMYTDMKDIRVEDA
+2302 GMYTDMKDIRVEDT

-2324 GGVLGTASSWGNLE
+2324 GGVLGTSASWGNLE

-2353 TTNPQPYDSTTG
+2353 TKNMKPYDSVTG
-2365 QGGIVGRHGSSGK
+2365 QGGIVGKHSSSGK
-2378 MTLKKA
+2378 MTIKSA
-2384 YVGGSMSIASA
+2384 YVGKADGSMSVASVM
-2395 ENKRLRSNVERANG
+2395 NQRFRSNAERANG

-2421 LILADCLVKDAKITA
+2421 LILADCLVKDATILADINRDTITGA
-2436 GIKMDE
+2436 
-2442 IIDLS
+2442 S

-2454 VGYSYVTSG
+2454 VGYSYITAA

-2473 LHTENLTITAPVP
+2473 LHTENLTVTAPVP
-2486 ATNDKGNFFAA
+2486 VTNDKGNFFAA

-2510 EGGDGYYSGIS
+2510 ESGNGYYSGIS
-2521 AKGNTLTGKQ
+2521 AKGNMITGKQ
-2531 AGGLIGATEGKV
+2531 AGGLIGATEGKA
-2543 ALSGKKTSASVT
+2543 ALSGRKTSVSVT

-2563 APGGGG
+2563 APGGGS
-2569 VLTSKVDGSL
+2569 VLTSKIEGSL
-2579 AAGGLIGACS
+2579 TAGGVIGACS
-2589 SGSFVALNKEADDD
+2589 SGSFVALNKEAGSD

-2613 LQEVSVSGKYAGGAI
+2613 LKEVSASGQYAGGVI

-2648 VTGTSLQETEKG
+2648 ITGTSLQETEKG
-2660 GSAVGGLLGIL
+2660 GSAVGGLIGIL
-2671 ELRREGAYVKLYHNT
+2671 ELKKDGAYVKLYHNT

-2694 LAKADTLNAAEGAQE
+2694 QTKADVLNAAEGARE

-2728 ATANKAGNLYADD
+2728 AAANKAGNLYADD

-2753 KEGSEDVFLI
+2753 KEGSDDVFLI

-2769 QDITMPASAKCRL
+2769 QNITMPASAKCRL

-2818 GDKDVM
+2818 GDADVM
-2824 PTLTQKNTPVTD
+2824 PTLAQKNTPVTD
-2836 VGRIPGED
+2836 VGRIPGET

-2855 YGTLSSAE
+2855 YGTLSSSE
-2863 KDGADNIERMDKA
+2863 KNGADNIERMDKA
-2876 VNDGIAAYDSSALR
+2876 VNDGIAAYDRNALR

-2900 EITAQEAEGATPAVT
+2900 EIIAQEAEGAVPAVT

-2926 ALTGSIKGG
+2926 ALTGSVNGG

-2946 PGVMS
+2946 PGIMS
-2951 LDAQIKLLSDIMTN
+2951 LDAQIKLLSDMMTN
-2965 VAGLSASKLEILNIT
+2965 VAGLSASKLEILKIT
-2980 QNKVTWDLSTDT
+2980 QNKVSWDLSTDT

-3000 ENACIRITGNSKTGY
+3000 KNACISITGNSKTGY
-3015 NFAYNEQNFDAYD
+3015 DFAYNEQNFDAYD
-3028 KTANKLSYTELVYTY
+3028 KTADKLSYTELVYTY
-3043 RLADKHV
+3043 RLADEHV

-3104 SYGDARKSYATAME
+3104 SYGDARKSYATVME

-3128 VKRFENGTRLLLIDI
+3128 VKYFENGTRLLLIDI

-3149 YYYTVTDSS
+3149 YYYTVTDTS

-3166 FTDTGLPAGSEGTTA
+3166 FTDTGLPAGSAGTTA

-3218 IYDIHVGFRD
+3218 IYDIHVGFQD
-3228 VNDDNKASLGMIG
+3228 VKDDNKASLGMIG

-3353 YTASYYYKDIAKV
+3353 YTASYYYKDIAKAS
-3366 TFPIRGEG
+3366 FPIRGTG
-3374 GITDSVQKDMQVEL
+3374 GITDSVQKDMQMEL

-3447 EDWEKLGVNLYQY
+3447 EDWEKLGINLYQY

-3467 DTHEIPFKMQVDFSN
+3467 AVHEIPFKMQVDFSN
-3482 ILKSVSGDKIISE
+3482 ILKSASGDKIISE

-3529 MKLAALQDDTE
+3529 MKPAALQDDTE
-3540 QETWQEGQAGTLQMK
+3540 QETWQVGQAGTLQMK

-3565 NQDSLLKKGEPISRS
+3565 NRDGLLKKGEPVSRS
-3580 GKVVLDMEH
+3580 GKVVLNIEH
-3589 LKKISTKE
+3589 LKKISTKA

-3605 YMMQATLQVTQKDV
+3605 YMMQATLQVTQKNV

>member
-30 RTQAEEGSSVEN
+30 RTQAEEGSSIEN

-52 KNAEADGEEESKD
+52 KNAEAGGAEESKD

-94 DSDNKSGTETGNKSD
+94 DSDNKSGTETGDKSD

-115 NGAESGSGENN
+115 NGAESGSGENDN
-126 NNNSDAENGGVDK
+126 NNNSDAG
-139 ENDNSDAENG
+139 
-149 DEANDSDA
+149 
-157 GEEEDGAET
+157 EEDGAET
-166 DADAEAEETEAEEN
+166 EADAEAEETEAEEN

-199 DDYKTGVIYV
+199 DDYKTDVIYV
-209 FSTAADYLKIQEH
+209 FSTAEDYLKIQEH

-246 GDDFPGA
+246 GDNFPGA

-259 TEEYPFRGS
+259 SEDHPFRGS

-299 DLICEKGTEAAI
+299 DLICKKGTEAAI
-311 AKVVVFEKDETE
+311 AKAVVFGEDETE

-339 GENAGTIAGTF
+339 GENVGTIAGTF

-378 AVGSDVSIKTKE
+378 TVGSDVSIKTKE

-422 LLGGREVA
+422 LLDGREVA

-462 IEIKANVTGSGIS
+462 IEIKANVTGSGIG

-500 SGKEAGGIVGRVAD
+500 SGKEAGGIVGRVAE
-514 DFLLKGDAFTCAA
+514 DFLLKGDALTCAA

-532 EAAGGF
+532 EAAGGL
-538 FGTVSADAFAPKAKE
+538 FGTISADAFVPKARE
-553 DDAAPALTL
+553 DDATPVLTL

-589 MTGEGKVSS
+589 MTGEGRVSS
-598 KKNAGGVVGRLNGAK
+598 KKNAGGVAGRLNGAK
-613 CILMGASLA
+613 CILTGASLA
-622 SGSSISGET
+622 SGSSISGEA

-689 VAGSET
+689 AAGSET

-722 GKLAEVGSVKT
+722 GKLAEVGSIKA

-766 PPFGYTDGDE
+766 SPFGYTDGDE
-776 AAVADLLKAAYTLDG
+776 AAVAGLLKAAYTLDG

-814 DAFSGK
+814 NAFSGK

-862 FEKLTIDGTIQ
+862 FEKLTVDGTVQ
-873 YANGAGG
+873 YASGAGG
-880 IAYRSVGNSLTLKQV
+880 IAYRSVGNSITLKQV
-895 KTQKEFKNLRAV
+895 KIKKEFINLKTG
-907 SVEASSIGGILARE
+907 SDKDSSIGGILARE
-921 ESTAS
+921 ESDAN
-926 PFSLKAEDVLL
+926 PFILKAEDVLL
-937 GSKIDAGGNVQF
+937 GSRIDAGGNVQF
-949 SGFITGADLIDME
+949 SGFVTGADLIDMQ

-973 STVSNGSEIGGFLG
+973 STISNGSEIGGFLG
-987 RNWDRVSGEL
+987 RNWDRVRGEL
-997 DGLSVEPGTTFYA
+997 DGLSVEAGTTFYA
-1010 AGKFGGL
+1010 AGKFGAL
-1017 FNFLRNRQDTYIS
+1017 FNFLRNQEGTYIS

-1044 EEGRQWQC
+1044 AEGRQWQC

-1066 EDYSAEGCII
+1066 EDYSAAGCII

-1090 NNNSNYTSGL
+1090 NNNGNYTSGL

-1111 DYYYKEEAIYEN
+1111 DYHYEEEADYQN

-1146 VFQILEEQKQAG
+1146 VFQILEEQKLAG
-1158 GTGDILDTPGKL
+1158 GTDGILDTPQKL

-1178 LNGEWLD
+1178 LNGEWFD
-1185 AGYGNRSTDNK
+1185 AGYGNRSINNK
-1196 TLFAAY
+1196 TLFTAY
-1202 VPTGNAVTIKGEL
+1202 VPTGDAVTIKGKL

-1235 ENAKLIFHAD
+1235 ENAGLIFHAD

-1257 NDAAWTLP
+1257 SDAAWTLP
-1265 VSLYS
+1265 ASLYS

-1308 GSVAGGSAQDGSGT
+1308 GSVAGGNAQDGSGA

-1356 IAGITAAETKQEN
+1356 LAGITAAETKQEN
-1369 TVDVTFGTAGVVSG
+1369 TIDVTFGTAGVVPG
-1383 AGTAGV
+1383 TGTAGV
-1389 IMTGYPAGSAK
+1389 IMKGYPTGSAK

-1431 DETHKH
+1431 DGTHKH

-1460 TGRCWYLFTEEE
+1460 TGRCWYLFTKEE
-1472 AKKTLTYGEELD
+1472 AEKILTYGEELD
-1484 DLTEYWWENTETP
+1484 DLTEYWWENTGTP

-1510 NADFS
+1510 HAGFLS
-1515 PANYLP
+1515 ANYLP

-1579 FQNWKVIPMG
+1579 FQNWKVIKMG
-1589 TDASVCAGSHAE
+1589 TDASVCDGSHAE
-1601 ADAKRFGEDGFPSQ
+1601 ADARRFGEDGFPSQ

-1626 GDIDLSQ
+1626 GDIDLSK

-1666 GKIHTVTLPKKSS
+1666 TGTLHTVTLPKKSS

-1699 IKIASPVPDT
+1699 IKIVSPAPDT
-1709 GEEQKDVITRIEGYH
+1709 GEAQKDVITRIEGYH

-1753 MAKNN
+1753 TAKSDDKG

-1769 GCVKKGGVILRNTE
+1769 GCVKKGGVILRNIK
-1783 LTDVSEFYVLSQEGT
+1783 LTDVSEFYVLSQDGT
-1798 AFTENPNAE
+1798 VFTKNPNAE
-1807 AASTKAG
+1807 AAGTKAG
-1814 GVRGYYLGAVAG
+1814 GVRGYYLGAAAG

-1840 ASTLWEADGLGGKD
+1840 ASPLWEADSLGGKNS
-1854 GAYETVPFYAVV
+1854 AYATAPFYAVV
-1866 NGDYLE
+1866 NGEYLE
-1872 KNAKATVTAPG
+1872 QNATAVVTAPG
-1883 ADGFGTITLDNA
+1883 ADGFGTIRLNNA

-1909 LNTRNETDSEQG
+1909 LNTRNETGSEQG

-1943 GCKAAADTNADYELA
+1943 GCRAAAVTNTDYKLA
-1958 VSYDNEDVAA
+1958 VSYDNEDAAA

-1978 WKYLGITKEDA
+1978 WKYLGITKDAA
-1989 ASFMKAG
+1989 ASFMKDG

-2001 PAQKVDGTAYRTNWV
+2001 PAQKVDGMAYRTNWV
-2016 LGGAQ
+2016 LGGEQ
-2021 TYDLSEFGRGFRGL
+2021 VYDLSEFGRGFRGL
-2035 GALYDPEDGAGGTFR
+2035 GALYDLEAGAGGTFR

-2070 ECYDDAQ
+2070 ECCDDKQ
-2077 LTPSFLRT
+2077 LTPSFLRA
-2085 AGLFNTILAVGA
+2085 AGLFNTILAVDA
-2097 TRDVYGEDGIL
+2097 TKDVYGEDGIL
-2108 IQKLTVTGSVKLGE
+2108 IQKLTVTGSIKPGE
-2122 PDAGYVAFDA
+2122 PDAGYAAFDA

-2137 RIEMAQVTLE
+2137 RTEKAQVILE
-2147 NVTAKDMVINA
+2147 KVTVTDMVINA
-2158 GIKTTQYKSGNSEF
+2158 GKERYGAAN
-2172 GYFGNA
+2172 GNA

-2186 TANDDKVENAQLVL
+2186 TANGGDIKKAQLTV
-2200 RDCRAENTAKPQA
+2200 RDCRVENTVKPQA
-2213 AAITSVGHVG
+2213 ATITGAGHAG
-2223 GLIGFAGLKKT
+2223 GLIGFTDLKKT
-2234 ILIENTKVTAAE
+2234 ILIENTNVIAGE
-2246 RLYLQSISE
+2246 RLWICSASE
-2255 NAGGLIGYASHT
+2255 NAGGLVGFASGSQ
-2267 NWGAKLSV
+2267 WGAVFTVKGSA
-2275 QGKETLPIVKDC
+2275 TAPIVKDC
-2287 TVDAFWNGGGVCGES
+2287 TVDAFWNAGGVCGES
-2302 GMYTDMKDIRVEDA
+2302 GMYTDMKDIRVEDT

-2324 GGVLGTASSWGNLE
+2324 GGVLGSSASWGNLE

-2353 TTNPQPYDSTTG
+2353 TKNMKPYDSVTG
-2365 QGGIVGRHGSSGK
+2365 QGGIVGKHSSSGK
-2378 MTLKKA
+2378 MTIKSA
-2384 YVGGSMSIASA
+2384 YVGKADGSMSVASVM
-2395 ENKRLRSNVERANG
+2395 NQRFRSNAERANG

-2421 LILADCLVKDAKITA
+2421 LILADCLVKDATILADINRDKITGA
-2436 GIKMDE
+2436 
-2442 IIDLS
+2442 S

-2473 LHTENLTITAPVP
+2473 LHTENLTVTAPVP
-2486 ATNDKGNFFAA
+2486 VTNDKGNFFAA

-2504 QNDLLL
+2504 RNDLLL
-2510 EGGDGYYSGIS
+2510 ESGNGYYSGIS
-2521 AKGNTLTGKQ
+2521 AKGNTITGKQ
-2531 AGGLIGATEGKV
+2531 AGGVIGATEGKV
-2543 ALSGKKTSASVT
+2543 ALSGKKTPVSVT
-2555 LPDGSSLS
+2555 LPDGSKLL
-2563 APGGGG
+2563 APGGGS
-2569 VLTSKVDGSL
+2569 VLTSKVEGSL

-2589 SGSFVALNKEADDD
+2589 SGSFVALNKEAGSD

-2613 LQEVSVSGKYAGGAI
+2613 LQEVSVSGQYAGGVI
-2628 GSVSMGGNLRLES
+2628 GSASMGGNLRLES

-2648 VTGTSLQETEKG
+2648 ITGTSLQEAEKG

-2671 ELRREGAYVKLYHNT
+2671 ELKRDGAYVKLYHNT
-2686 LKNSDILY
+2686 LKNSEILY
-2694 LAKADTLNAAEGAQE
+2694 LAKADAFNAAEGAKA

-2728 ATANKAGNLYADD
+2728 AAANKAGNLYADD

-2753 KEGSEDVFLI
+2753 KEGSDDVFLI

-2769 QDITMPASAKCRL
+2769 QNITMPASAKCRL

-2818 GDKDVM
+2818 GDEDVM

-2844 ADAYRKVAHVL
+2844 ADAYRKAAHVL

-2876 VNDGIAAYDSSALR
+2876 VNDGIAAYDRNALR

-2900 EITAQEAEGATPAVT
+2900 EITAKEAEGATPAVT

-2926 ALTGSIKGG
+2926 ALTGSVSGG
-2935 TEEKL
+2935 TEGKL

-3015 NFAYNEQNFDAYD
+3015 DFAYNEQNFDAYD
-3028 KTANKLSYTELVYTY
+3028 KMANKLSYTELVYTY
-3043 RLADKHV
+3043 RLADEHV

-3104 SYGDARKSYATAME
+3104 SYGDARKSYMAAME

-3149 YYYTVTDSS
+3149 YYYTVTDTS

-3340 DANGVLVTQTITD
+3340 DAKGALVTQTITD

-3366 TFPIRGEG
+3366 TFPIRGAG
-3374 GITDSVQKDMQVEL
+3374 GITDSVQRDMQIEL

-3447 EDWEKLGVNLYQY
+3447 EDWEKLGINLYQY

-3467 DTHEIPFKMQVDFSN
+3467 AVHEIPFKMQVDFSN
-3482 ILKSVSGDKIISE
+3482 ILKSASGDKIISE

-3540 QETWQEGQAGTLQMK
+3540 QEMWQEGQAGTLQMK
-3555 YHFTEAEIRK
+3555 YHFTEDEIRK
-3565 NQDSLLKKGEPISRS
+3565 NRDGLLKKGEPISRS
-3580 GKVVLDMEH
+3580 GKVVLNMEH
-3589 LKKISTKE
+3589 LKKISTKA

-3605 YMMQATLQVTQKDV
+3605 YMMQATLQVTQKNV
-3619 PPSAISQEDPCDF
+3619 APSAISQEDPCDF

>member
-52 KNAEADGEEESKD
+52 KNAEAGGAEESKD

-94 DSDNKSGTETGNKSD
+94 DSDNKSGTETGDKSD

-115 NGAESGSGENN
+115 NGAESGSGENDN
-126 NNNSDAENGGVDK
+126 NNN
-139 ENDNSDAENG
+139 
-149 DEANDSDA
+149 SDA

-166 DADAEAEETEAEEN
+166 ETDAEAEETEAEEN

-209 FSTAADYLKIQEH
+209 FSTAEDYLKIQEH

-241 DTVEI
+241 NTIEI

-253 DFEGFG
+253 GFEGFG
-259 TEEYPFRGS
+259 SKDYPFRGS

-299 DLICEKGTEAAI
+299 DLICKKGTEAAI
-311 AKVVVFEKDETE
+311 AKAVVFGEDETE
-323 PLKLHDIKISG
+323 SLKLHDIKISG

-339 GENAGTIAGTF
+339 GENVGTLAGTF

-378 AVGSDVSIKTKE
+378 TVGSDVSIKTKE

-422 LLGGREVA
+422 LLDGREVA

-462 IEIKANVTGSGIS
+462 IEIKANVTGSGIG
-475 GGLFGVCEADAKVGC
+475 GGLFGVCEADAKIGC
-490 EKALTILGKV
+490 EKALTISGKV
-500 SGKEAGGIVGRVAD
+500 SGKEAGGIVGRVAE
-514 DFLLKGDAFTCAA
+514 DFLLKGDAFTCTA

-538 FGTVSADAFAPKAKE
+538 FGTISADAFTPKAKE
-553 DDAAPALTL
+553 DDAAPVLTL

-589 MTGEGKVSS
+589 MTGEGRVSS
-598 KKNAGGVVGRLNGAK
+598 KKNAGGVAGRLNGAK
-613 CILMGASLA
+613 CILTGAFLA
-622 SGSSISGET
+622 SGSSISGEA

-689 VAGSET
+689 AAGSET

-722 GKLAEVGSVKT
+722 GKLAEVGSIKA

-766 PPFGYTDGDE
+766 SPFGYTDGDE
-776 AAVADLLKAAYTLDG
+776 AAVAGLLKAAYTLDG
-791 DADISYDTA
+791 DADISYDTV

-814 DAFSGK
+814 NAFSGK

-862 FEKLTIDGTIQ
+862 FEKLTVDGTVQ
-873 YANGAGG
+873 YASGAGG
-880 IAYRSVGNSLTLKQV
+880 IAYRSVGNSITLKQV
-895 KTQKEFKNLRAV
+895 KIKKEFRNLKTG
-907 SVEASSIGGILARE
+907 SDKDSSIGGILARE
-921 ESTAS
+921 ESDAN
-926 PFSLKAEDVLL
+926 PFILKAEDVLL
-937 GSKIDAGGNVQF
+937 GSRIDAGGNVQF
-949 SGFITGADLIDME
+949 SGFVTGADLIDMQ

-973 STVSNGSEIGGFLG
+973 STISNGSEIGGFLG
-987 RNWDRVSGEL
+987 RNWDRVRGEL
-997 DGLSVEPGTTFYA
+997 DGLSVEAGTTFYA
-1010 AGKFGGL
+1010 AGKFGAL
-1017 FNFLRNRQDTYIS
+1017 FNFLRNQEGTYIS

-1044 EEGRQWQC
+1044 AEGRQWQC

-1066 EDYSAEGCII
+1066 EDYSAAGCII

-1090 NNNSNYTSGL
+1090 NNNGNYTSGL

-1111 DYYYKEEAIYEN
+1111 DYHYEEEADYQN

-1158 GTGDILDTPGKL
+1158 GTGDILDTSQKL

-1178 LNGEWLD
+1178 LNGEWFD
-1185 AGYGNRSTDNK
+1185 AGYGNRSINNK
-1196 TLFAAY
+1196 TLFTAY
-1202 VPTGNAVTIKGEL
+1202 VPTGDAVTIKGKL

-1235 ENAKLIFHAD
+1235 ENAGLIFHAD

-1257 NDAAWTLP
+1257 SDAAWTLP
-1265 VSLYS
+1265 ASLYS

-1308 GSVAGGSAQDGSGT
+1308 GSVAGGNAQDGSGA

-1356 IAGITAAETKQEN
+1356 LAGITAAETKQEN
-1369 TVDVTFGTAGVVSG
+1369 TIDVTFGTAGVVPG
-1383 AGTAGV
+1383 TGTAGV
-1389 IMTGYPAGSAK
+1389 IMKGYPTGSAK

-1431 DETHKH
+1431 DGTHKH

-1472 AKKTLTYGEELD
+1472 AEKMLTYGEELD
-1484 DLTEYWWENTETP
+1484 DLTEYWWENTGTP

-1510 NADFS
+1510 HAGFLSAD
-1515 PANYLP
+1515 YLP

-1579 FQNWKVIPMG
+1579 FQNWKVIKMG
-1589 TDASVCAGSHAE
+1589 TDASVCDGSHVE

-1653 YPFVGVWYGKDPT
+1653 YPFVGVWYGKDQTT
-1666 GKIHTVTLPKKSS
+1666 GAIHTVKLPKKSS

-1699 IKIASPVPDT
+1699 IKIVSPAPDT
-1709 GEEQKDVITRIEGYH
+1709 GEAQKDVITRIEGYH

-1753 MAKNN
+1753 TAKSDDKG

-1783 LTDVSEFYVLSQEGT
+1783 LTDVSEFYVLSQDGT
-1798 AFTENPNAE
+1798 VFTKNLNAE
-1807 AASTKAG
+1807 AAGTKAG
-1814 GVRGYYLGAVAG
+1814 GVRGYYLGAAAG

-1835 EGSGS
+1835 EGSGNV
-1840 ASTLWEADGLGGKD
+1840 STLWEADSLGGKD
-1854 GAYETVPFYAVV
+1854 SAYETAPFYAVV
-1866 NGDYLE
+1866 NGDYLA
-1872 KNAKATVTAPG
+1872 AKAEAIVTAPG
-1883 ADGFGTITLDNA
+1883 ADGFGTIRLNNA

-1909 LNTRNETDSEQG
+1909 FNTRNETGSEQG

-1943 GCKAAADTNADYELA
+1943 GCKAAADTNTDYKLA
-1958 VSYDNEDVAA
+1958 VSYDNEDAAA

-1978 WKYLGITKEDA
+1978 WKYLGITKDAA
-1989 ASFMKAG
+1989 ASFMKDG

-2035 GALYDPEDGAGGTFR
+2035 GALYDPEAGAGGTFR

-2070 ECYDDAQ
+2070 ECYDNKQ
-2077 LTPSFLRT
+2077 LTPSFLCA
-2085 AGLFNTILAVGA
+2085 AGLFNTILAVDA
-2097 TRDVYGEDGIL
+2097 TKDVYGEDGIL
-2108 IQKLTVTGSVKLGE
+2108 IQKLTVTGSIKPGE
-2122 PDAGYVAFDA
+2122 PDAGYAAFDA

-2137 RIEMAQVTLE
+2137 RTEKAQVTLE
-2147 NVTAKDMVINA
+2147 KVTVTDMVINA
-2158 GIKTTQYKSGNSEF
+2158 GKERYGAAN
-2172 GYFGNA
+2172 GNA

-2186 TANDDKVENAQLVL
+2186 TANGGDIKKAQLTV
-2200 RDCRAENTAKPQA
+2200 RDCRVENTVKPQA
-2213 AAITSVGHVG
+2213 ATITGAGHAG
-2223 GLIGFAGLKKT
+2223 GLIGFTDLKKT
-2234 ILIENTKVTAAE
+2234 ILIENTNVIAGE
-2246 RLYLQSISE
+2246 RLWICSASE
-2255 NAGGLIGYASHT
+2255 NAGGLVGFASGSQ
-2267 NWGAKLSV
+2267 WGAVFTVKGSA
-2275 QGKETLPIVKDC
+2275 TAPIVKDC
-2287 TVDAFWNGGGVCGES
+2287 TVDAFWNAGGVCGES
-2302 GMYTDMKDIRVEDA
+2302 GMYTDMKEIRVEDT

-2324 GGVLGTASSWGNLE
+2324 GGVLGSSASWGNLE

-2353 TTNPQPYDSTTG
+2353 TKNMKPYDSVTG
-2365 QGGIVGRHGSSGK
+2365 QGGIVGKHSSSGK
-2378 MTLKKA
+2378 MTIKSA
-2384 YVGGSMSIASA
+2384 YVGKADGSMSVASVM
-2395 ENKRLRSNVERANG
+2395 NQRFRSNAERANG

-2421 LILADCLVKDAKITA
+2421 LILADCLVKDATILADINRDKITGA
-2436 GIKMDE
+2436 
-2442 IIDLS
+2442 S

-2454 VGYSYVTSG
+2454 VGYSYITAA

-2473 LHTENLTITAPVP
+2473 LHTENLTVTAPVP
-2486 ATNDKGNFFAA
+2486 ATNDKGNLFAA

-2504 QNDLLL
+2504 RNDLLL
-2510 EGGDGYYSGIS
+2510 ESGNGYYSGIS
-2521 AKGNTLTGKQ
+2521 AKGNTITGKQ
-2531 AGGLIGATEGKV
+2531 AGGLIGATEGKA
-2543 ALSGKKTSASVT
+2543 ALSGRKTSVT
-2555 LPDGSSLS
+2555 VMLPDGSKLL
-2563 APGGGG
+2563 APGSGS
-2569 VLTSKVDGSL
+2569 VLTSKIEGSL
-2579 AAGGLIGACS
+2579 AAGGVIGACS
-2589 SGSFVALNKEADDD
+2589 SGSFVALNKEAGSD

-2613 LQEVSVSGKYAGGAI
+2613 LKEVSVSGQYAGGVI
-2628 GSVSMGGNLRLES
+2628 GSVSMDGNLRLES

-2648 VTGTSLQETEKG
+2648 ITGTPLQEAEKG

-2671 ELRREGAYVKLYHNT
+2671 ELKRDGAYVKLYHNT

-2694 LAKADTLNAAEGAQE
+2694 LAKADAFNAAEGAQE

-2753 KEGSEDVFLI
+2753 KEGSDDVFLI

-2769 QDITMPASAKCRL
+2769 QNITMPASAKCRL

-2818 GDKDVM
+2818 GDADVM

-2836 VGRIPGED
+2836 VGRIPGET
-2844 ADAYRKVAHVL
+2844 ADAYRKAAHVL

-2876 VNDGIAAYDSSALR
+2876 VNDGIAAYDSNALR

-2900 EITAQEAEGATPAVT
+2900 EITAKEAEGATPAVT

-2935 TEEKL
+2935 TEGKL

-2980 QNKVTWDLSTDT
+2980 QNKVTWDLRTGT

-3015 NFAYNEQNFDAYD
+3015 DFAYNEQNFDAYD

-3043 RLADKHV
+3043 RLADEHV

-3104 SYGDARKSYATAME
+3104 SYGDARKSYMAAME

-3149 YYYTVTDSS
+3149 YYYTVTGTS

-3218 IYDIHVGFRD
+3218 IYDIHVGFLD

-3254 LKFKLLESGD
+3254 LKFKLLESGG

-3374 GITDSVQKDMQVEL
+3374 GINDSVQKDMQMEL

-3447 EDWEKLGVNLYQY
+3447 EDWEKLGINLYQY

-3467 DTHEIPFKMQVDFSN
+3467 AMHEIPFKMQVDFSN

-3540 QETWQEGQAGTLQMK
+3540 QEMWQEGQAGTLQMK
-3555 YHFTEAEIRK
+3555 YHFTEDEIRK
-3565 NQDSLLKKGEPISRS
+3565 NRDGLLKKGEPINRS
-3580 GKVVLDMEH
+3580 GKVVLNMEH
-3589 LKKISTKE
+3589 LKKISTKA

-3605 YMMQATLQVTQKDV
+3605 YMMQATLQVTQKNV
-3619 PPSAISQEDPCDF
+3619 APSAISQEDPCDF

>member
-30 RTQAEEGSSVEN
+30 RTQAEEGSSIEN

-52 KNAEADGEEESKD
+52 KNAEAGGEGESID

-80 ENSGSSNDSSNNGN
+80 ESGS
-94 DSDNKSGTETGNKSD
+94 E
-109 ESKGNE
+109 E
-115 NGAESGSGENN
+115 

-139 ENDNSDAENG
+139 ENNNSGAENG
-149 DEANDSDA
+149 DEANDRDA

-166 DADAEAEETEAEEN
+166 EADAEAEEMEAEEN
-180 GIALFADGEEERQ
+180 EIALFADGEEERQ

-209 FSTAADYLKIQEH
+209 FSTAEDYLKIQEH

-259 TEEYPFRGS
+259 TEDHPFRGS

-299 DLICEKGTEAAI
+299 DLICKKGTEAAI
-311 AKVVVFEKDETE
+311 AKAVVFKKDETE

-334 VIDKS
+334 VIDKD
-339 GENAGTIAGTF
+339 GENVGTIAGIF

-378 AVGSDVSIKTKE
+378 AVGSNVSIKTKE

-422 LLGGREVA
+422 LLDGREVA

-450 EDSVVLKADNEA
+450 EDGVVLKADNKA

-500 SGKEAGGIVGRVAD
+500 SGKEAGGIVGRVAE
-514 DFLLKGDAFTCAA
+514 DFLLKGDALTCAA

-538 FGTVSADAFAPKAKE
+538 FGTISADAFAPKAKE
-553 DDAAPALTL
+553 DDAAPVLTL

-589 MTGEGKVSS
+589 MTGEGRVSS
-598 KKNAGGVVGRLNGAK
+598 KKNAGGVAGRLNGAK

-622 SGSSISGET
+622 SGSSIFGET

-674 YFSDTVAAGEHTKQL
+674 YFSDTVAAGEHTRQL
-689 VAGSET
+689 AAGSET

-722 GKLAEVGSVKT
+722 GKLAEVGSIKA

-766 PPFGYTDGDE
+766 SPFGYTDGDE
-776 AAVADLLKAAYTLDG
+776 AAVAGLLKAAYTLDG

-800 GIVTVNRNNTTDAA
+800 GIVTVNRNNTTDAV

-862 FEKLTIDGTIQ
+862 FEKLTVDGTVQ

-895 KTQKEFKNLRAV
+895 KTKKEFRNLKTG
-907 SVEASSIGGILARE
+907 SDKDSSIGGILARE
-921 ESTAS
+921 ESDAN
-926 PFSLKAEDVLL
+926 PFILKAEDVLL
-937 GSKIDAGGNVQF
+937 GSRIDAGGNVQF
-949 SGFITGADLIDME
+949 SGFVTGADLIDMQ

-973 STVSNGSEIGGFLG
+973 STISNGSEIGGFLG

-997 DGLSVEPGTTFYA
+997 DGLSVERGTTFYA
-1010 AGKFGGL
+1010 AGKFGAL
-1017 FNFLRNRQDTYIS
+1017 FNFLRNQEGTYIS

-1044 EEGRQWQC
+1044 AEGRQWQC

-1066 EDYSAEGCII
+1066 EDYSAAGCII

-1090 NNNSNYTSGL
+1090 NNNGNDTSGL

-1111 DYYYKEEAIYEN
+1111 DYHYEEEADYQN

-1146 VFQILEEQKQAG
+1146 VFQILEEQKLTG
-1158 GTGDILDTPGKL
+1158 GTDAILDTPQKL

-1178 LNGEWLD
+1178 LNGEWFD
-1185 AGYGNRSTDNK
+1185 AGYGNRSINNK
-1196 TLFAAY
+1196 TLFTAY

-1225 PNANGMKITG
+1225 PNTNGMKITG
-1235 ENAKLIFHAD
+1235 ENAGLIFHAD
-1245 AMNGTAGDAAGG
+1245 VMNGTAGDAAGG
-1257 NDAAWTLP
+1257 SDAAWTLP
-1265 VSLYS
+1265 TSLYS

-1308 GSVAGGSAQDGSGT
+1308 GSVAGGNAQVGSGA

-1356 IAGITAAETKQEN
+1356 LAGITAAETKQEN
-1369 TVDVTFGTAGVVSG
+1369 TVDVTFGTAGVVPG
-1383 AGTAGV
+1383 TGTAGV
-1389 IMTGYPAGSAK
+1389 IMKGYPTGSAK

-1431 DETHKH
+1431 DGTHKH

-1472 AKKTLTYGEELD
+1472 AEKTLTYGEELD
-1484 DLTEYWWENTETP
+1484 DLTEYWWENTGTP

-1510 NADFS
+1510 HAGFLSAD
-1515 PANYLP
+1515 YLP

-1546 DPYQIETV
+1546 DPYQIETA

-1561 RYLNMMR
+1561 RYLNMMK

-1579 FQNWKVIPMG
+1579 FQNWKVIKMG
-1589 TDASVCAGSHAE
+1589 TDASVCDGSHAE
-1601 ADAKRFGEDGFPSQ
+1601 ADARRFGEDGFPSQ

-1666 GKIHTVTLPKKSS
+1666 TGKLHTVTLPKKSS

-1699 IKIASPVPDT
+1699 IKIVSPAPDT
-1709 GEEQKDVITRIEGYH
+1709 GEAQKDVITRIEGYH

-1753 MAKNN
+1753 TAKNN

-1769 GCVKKGGVILRNTE
+1769 GCVKKGGVILRNIK
-1783 LTDVSEFYVLSQEGT
+1783 LTDVSEFYVLSQDGT
-1798 AFTENPNAE
+1798 VFTKNPNAE
-1807 AASTKAG
+1807 AAGTKAG
-1814 GVRGYYLGAVAG
+1814 GVRGYYLGAAAG

-1840 ASTLWEADGLGGKD
+1840 TFPLWEADSLGGKD
-1854 GAYETVPFYAVV
+1854 SAYETAPFYAVV

-1909 LNTRNETDSEQG
+1909 LNTRNETGSEQG

-1943 GCKAAADTNADYELA
+1943 GCKAAADTDTDYKLA

-1978 WKYLGITKEDA
+1978 WKYLGITKDDV
-1989 ASFMKAG
+1989 ASFMKDG

-2001 PAQKVDGTAYRTNWV
+2001 PAQKIGGMAYRTNWV
-2016 LGGAQ
+2016 LGGEQ
-2021 TYDLSEFGRGFRGL
+2021 VYDLSKFGRGFRGL
-2035 GALYDPEDGAGGTFR
+2035 GALYDPEAGAGGTFR

-2055 NGNTVKLDRY
+2055 NEKTVKLDRY

-2070 ECYDDAQ
+2070 ECCDDKQ
-2077 LTPSFLRT
+2077 LTPSFLRV
-2085 AGLFNTILAVGA
+2085 AGLFNTILAVDA
-2097 TRDVYGEDGIL
+2097 TKDVYGEDGIL
-2108 IQKLTVTGSVKLGE
+2108 IQKLTVTGSIKPGE
-2122 PDAGYVAFDA
+2122 PDAGYAAFDA

-2137 RIEMAQVTLE
+2137 RTEKAQVTLE
-2147 NVTAKDMVINA
+2147 KVTVTDMVINA
-2158 GIKTTQYKSGNSEF
+2158 GKERYGAAN
-2172 GYFGNA
+2172 GNA

-2186 TANDDKVENAQLVL
+2186 TANGGDIKKAQLTV
-2200 RDCRAENTAKPQA
+2200 RDCRVKNTVKPQA
-2213 AAITSVGHVG
+2213 ATITGAGHAG
-2223 GLIGFAGLKKT
+2223 GLIGFTDLKKT
-2234 ILIENTKVTAAE
+2234 ILIENTNVIAGE
-2246 RLYLQSISE
+2246 RLWICSASE
-2255 NAGGLIGYASHT
+2255 NAGGLVGFASGSQ
-2267 NWGAKLSV
+2267 WGAVFTVKGSA
-2275 QGKETLPIVKDC
+2275 TAPIVKDC
-2287 TVDAFWNGGGVCGES
+2287 TVDAFWNAGGVCGES
-2302 GMYTDMKDIRVEDA
+2302 GMYTDMKDIRVEDT

-2324 GGVLGTASSWGNLE
+2324 GGVLGTSASWGNLE
-2338 LTGITVL
+2338 LTKITVL

-2353 TTNPQPYDSTTG
+2353 TKNMKPYDSVTG
-2365 QGGIVGRHGSSGK
+2365 QGGIVGKHSSSGK
-2378 MTLKKA
+2378 MTIKSACVGKA
-2384 YVGGSMSIASA
+2384 DGSMSVASVM
-2395 ENKRLRSNVERANG
+2395 NQRFRSNAERANG

-2421 LILADCLVKDAKITA
+2421 LILADCLVKDATILADINRDTITGA
-2436 GIKMDE
+2436 
-2442 IIDLS
+2442 S

-2454 VGYSYVTSG
+2454 VGYSYITAA

-2473 LHTENLTITAPVP
+2473 LHTENLTVTAPVP
-2486 ATNDKGNFFAA
+2486 VTNDKGNFFAA

-2504 QNDLLL
+2504 RNDLLL
-2510 EGGDGYYSGIS
+2510 ESRNGYYSGIS
-2521 AKGNTLTGKQ
+2521 AKGNTITGKQ
-2531 AGGLIGATEGKV
+2531 AGGLIGVTEGKV
-2543 ALSGKKTSASVT
+2543 ALSGRKTSVSVT

-2563 APGGGG
+2563 APGGGS
-2569 VLTSKVDGSL
+2569 VLTSKIEGSL
-2579 AAGGLIGACS
+2579 AAGGVIGACS
-2589 SGSFVALNKEADDD
+2589 SGSFVALNKEAGSD

-2613 LQEVSVSGKYAGGAI
+2613 LKEVSASGQYAGGVI

-2648 VTGTSLQETEKG
+2648 ITGTSLQETEKG
-2660 GSAVGGLLGIL
+2660 GSAVGGLIGIL
-2671 ELRREGAYVKLYHNT
+2671 ELKKDGAYVKLYHNT

-2694 LAKADTLNAAEGAQE
+2694 QTKADVLNAAEGARE

-2728 ATANKAGNLYADD
+2728 AAANKAGNLYADD

-2753 KEGSEDVFLI
+2753 KEGSDDVFLI

-2769 QDITMPASAKCRL
+2769 QNITMPASAKCRL

-2818 GDKDVM
+2818 GDADVM
-2824 PTLTQKNTPVTD
+2824 PTLAQKNTPVTD
-2836 VGRIPGED
+2836 VGRIPGET
-2844 ADAYRKVAHVL
+2844 ADAYRKAAHVL
-2855 YGTLSSAE
+2855 YGTLSSSE
-2863 KDGADNIERMDKA
+2863 KNGADNIERMDKA
-2876 VNDGIAAYDSSALR
+2876 VNDGIAAYDRNALR

-2900 EITAQEAEGATPAVT
+2900 EIIAQEAEGAVPAVT

-2926 ALTGSIKGG
+2926 ALTGSVNGG

-2946 PGVMS
+2946 PGIMS
-2951 LDAQIKLLSDIMTN
+2951 LDAQIKLLSDMMTN
-2965 VAGLSASKLEILNIT
+2965 VAGLSASKLEILKIT
-2980 QNKVTWDLSTDT
+2980 QNKVSWDLSTDT

-3000 ENACIRITGNSKTGY
+3000 KNACISITGNSKTGY
-3015 NFAYNEQNFDAYD
+3015 DFAYNGQNFDAYD

-3043 RLADKHV
+3043 RLADEHV

-3104 SYGDARKSYATAME
+3104 SYGDARKSYATVME

-3128 VKRFENGTRLLLIDI
+3128 VKHFENGTRLLLIDI

-3149 YYYTVTDSS
+3149 YYYTVTDTS

-3166 FTDTGLPAGSEGTTA
+3166 FTDTGLPAGSAGTTA

-3218 IYDIHVGFRD
+3218 IYDIHVGFQD
-3228 VNDDNKASLGMIG
+3228 VKDDNKASLGMIG

-3290 FAITMDPSYKDKTNP
+3290 FAVTMDPSYKDKTNP

-3353 YTASYYYKDIAKV
+3353 YTASYYYKDIAKAS
-3366 TFPIRGEG
+3366 FPIRGAG
-3374 GITDSVQKDMQVEL
+3374 GITDSVQKDMQMEL

-3447 EDWEKLGVNLYQY
+3447 EDWEKLGINLYQY

-3467 DTHEIPFKMQVDFSN
+3467 AVHEIPFKMQVDFSN
-3482 ILKSVSGDKIISE
+3482 ILKSASGDKIISE

-3540 QETWQEGQAGTLQMK
+3540 QETWQVGQAGTLQTK

-3565 NQDSLLKKGEPISRS
+3565 NRDGLLKKGEPVSRS
-3580 GKVVLDMEH
+3580 GKVVLNIEH
-3589 LKKISTKE
+3589 LKKISTKA

-3605 YMMQATLQVTQKDV
+3605 YMMQATLQVTQKNV

>member
-30 RTQAEEGSSVEN
+30 RTQAEEGSNIEN

-52 KNAEADGEEESKD
+52 KNAEAGGEGESID
-65 DNAGSKNS
+65 NNAGSKNS
-73 ADGDGSA
+73 ADGV
-80 ENSGSSNDSSNNGN
+80 DS
-94 DSDNKSGTETGNKSD
+94 
-109 ESKGNE
+109 
-115 NGAESGSGENN
+115 AESGSEE

-139 ENDNSDAENG
+139 ENNNSDTENGDVDKENNNSGAENG
-149 DEANDSDA
+149 NEANDSGA
-157 GEEEDGAET
+157 GEEDGAET
-166 DADAEAEETEAEEN
+166 EADAEAEEMEAEEN
-180 GIALFADGEEERQ
+180 EIALFADGEEERQ

-209 FSTAADYLKIQEH
+209 FSTAEDYLKIQEH

-241 DTVEI
+241 DTIEI

-253 DFEGFG
+253 GFEGFG
-259 TEEYPFRGS
+259 SEDYPFRGS

-282 TRPLFAYLGS
+282 ARPLFAYLGS
-292 GAEIYNL
+292 RAEIYNL
-299 DLICEKGTEAAI
+299 DLICKKGTEAAI
-311 AKVVVFEKDETE
+311 ARAVVFGKAETE

-334 VIDKS
+334 VIDKD
-339 GENAGTIAGTF
+339 GENVGTIAGIF
-350 SDDVSI
+350 SDNVSI

-378 AVGSDVSIKTKE
+378 AVGSNVSIETKE
-390 TTFSG
+390 AIFSG

-450 EDSVVLKADNEA
+450 EDGVVLKADNKA

-475 GGLFGVCEADAKVGC
+475 GGLFGVCEADAKIGC
-490 EKALTILGKV
+490 EKALTISGKV
-500 SGKEAGGIVGRVAD
+500 SGKEAGGIVGRVAE
-514 DFLLKGDAFTCAA
+514 DFLLKGDAFTCTA

-538 FGTVSADAFAPKAKE
+538 FGTISADAFTPKAKE
-553 DDAAPALTL
+553 DDAAPVLTL

-589 MTGEGKVSS
+589 MTGEGRVSS
-598 KKNAGGVVGRLNGAK
+598 KKNAGGVAGRLNGAK

-689 VAGSET
+689 AAGLET

-722 GKLAEVGSVKT
+722 GKLAEVGSIKA

-756 ALWSQGFYGM
+756 ALWSQGFYGIS
-766 PPFGYTDGDE
+766 PFGYTDGDE

-814 DAFSGK
+814 NAFSGK

-862 FEKLTIDGTIQ
+862 FEKLTVDGTVQ
-873 YANGAGG
+873 YASGAGG
-880 IAYRSVGNSLTLKQV
+880 IAYRSVGNSITLKQV
-895 KTQKEFKNLRAV
+895 KIKKEFRNLKTG
-907 SVEASSIGGILARE
+907 SDKDSSIGGILARE
-921 ESTAS
+921 ESDAN
-926 PFSLKAEDVLL
+926 PFILKAEDVLL
-937 GSKIDAGGNVQF
+937 GSRIDAGGNVQF
-949 SGFITGADLIDME
+949 SGFVTGADLIDMQ

-973 STVSNGSEIGGFLG
+973 STISNGSEIGGFLG
-987 RNWDRVSGEL
+987 RNWDRVRGKL
-997 DGLSVEPGTTFYA
+997 DGLSVETGTTFYA
-1010 AGKFGGL
+1010 AGKFGAL
-1017 FNFLRNRQDTYIS
+1017 FNFLRNQEGTYIS

-1044 EEGRQWQC
+1044 AEGRQWQC

-1066 EDYSAEGCII
+1066 EDYSAAGCII

-1090 NNNSNYTSGL
+1090 NNNGNDTSGL

-1111 DYYYKEEAIYEN
+1111 DYHYEEEADYQN

-1146 VFQILEEQKQAG
+1146 VFQILEGQKQVG
-1158 GTGDILDTPGKL
+1158 GTGDILDTPQKL

-1178 LNGEWLD
+1178 LNGEWFD
-1185 AGYGNRSTDNK
+1185 AGYGNRSINNK
-1196 TLFAAY
+1196 TLFTAY

-1235 ENAKLIFHAD
+1235 ENAGLIFHAD

-1265 VSLYS
+1265 ASLYS

-1308 GSVAGGSAQDGSGT
+1308 GSVAGGNAQDGSGA
-1322 LVAGVLSGGGK
+1322 LVAGILSGGGK

-1356 IAGITAAETKQEN
+1356 LAGITAAETKQEN
-1369 TVDVTFGTAGVVSG
+1369 TIDVTFGTAGVVPG
-1383 AGTAGV
+1383 TGTAGV
-1389 IMTGYPAGSAK
+1389 IMKGYPTGSAK

-1431 DETHKH
+1431 DGTHKH

-1460 TGRCWYLFTEEE
+1460 TGRCWYLFTKEE
-1472 AKKTLTYGEELD
+1472 AEKILTYGEELD
-1484 DLTEYWWENTETP
+1484 DLTEYWWENTGTP

-1510 NADFS
+1510 HAGFLSAD
-1515 PANYLP
+1515 YLP

-1579 FQNWKVIPMG
+1579 FQNWKVIKMG
-1589 TDASVCAGSHAE
+1589 TDASVCDGSHAE
-1601 ADAKRFGEDGFPSQ
+1601 ADARRFGEDGFPSQ

-1666 GKIHTVTLPKKSS
+1666 TGKLHTVTLPKKSS

-1699 IKIASPVPDT
+1699 IKIVSPAPDT
-1709 GEEQKDVITRIEGYH
+1709 GEAQKDVITRIEGYH

-1745 TDVQYMAL
+1745 TDVRYMAL
-1753 MAKNN
+1753 TAKNN

-1769 GCVKKGGVILRNTE
+1769 GCVKKGGVILRNTK
-1783 LTDVSEFYVLSQEGT
+1783 LTDVSEFYVLSQDGT
-1798 AFTENPNAE
+1798 VFTKNPNAE
-1807 AASTKAG
+1807 AAGTKAG
-1814 GVRGYYLGAVAG
+1814 GVRGYYLGAAAG

-1835 EGSGS
+1835 EGSGG
-1840 ASTLWEADGLGGKD
+1840 TFPLWEADSLGGKD
-1854 GAYETVPFYAVV
+1854 SAYETAPFYAVV
-1866 NGDYLE
+1866 NGDYLA
-1872 KNAKATVTAPG
+1872 AKAEAIVTAPG
-1883 ADGFGTITLDNA
+1883 ADGFGTIRLNNA

-1909 LNTRNETDSEQG
+1909 FNTRNEAGSEQG

-1943 GCKAAADTNADYELA
+1943 GCKAAADTNTDYKLA
-1958 VSYDNEDVAA
+1958 VSYDNEDAAA

-1978 WKYLGITKEDA
+1978 WKYLGITKDAA
-1989 ASFMKAG
+1989 ASFMKDG

-2035 GALYDPEDGAGGTFR
+2035 GALYDPEAGAGGTFR

-2070 ECYDDAQ
+2070 ECYDDKQ
-2077 LTPSFLRT
+2077 LTPSFLCA
-2085 AGLFNTILAVGA
+2085 AGLFNTILAVDA
-2097 TRDVYGEDGIL
+2097 TKDVYGEDGIL
-2108 IQKLTVTGSVKLGE
+2108 IQKLTVTGSIKPGE
-2122 PDAGYVAFDA
+2122 PDAGYAAFDA

-2137 RIEMAQVTLE
+2137 RTEKAQVTLE
-2147 NVTAKDMVINA
+2147 KVTVTDMVINA
-2158 GIKTTQYKSGNSEF
+2158 GKERYGAAN
-2172 GYFGNA
+2172 GNA

-2186 TANDDKVENAQLVL
+2186 TANGGDIKKAQLTV
-2200 RDCRAENTAKPQA
+2200 RDCRVENTVKPQA
-2213 AAITSVGHVG
+2213 ATITGAGHAG
-2223 GLIGFAGLKKT
+2223 GLIGFTDLKKT
-2234 ILIENTKVTAAE
+2234 ILIENTNVIAGE
-2246 RLYLQSISE
+2246 RLWICSASE
-2255 NAGGLIGYASHT
+2255 NAGGLIGFASGSQ
-2267 NWGAKLSV
+2267 WGAVFTVKGSA
-2275 QGKETLPIVKDC
+2275 TAPIVKDC
-2287 TVDAFWNGGGVCGES
+2287 TVDAFWNAGGVCGES
-2302 GMYTDMKDIRVEDA
+2302 GMYTDMKDIRVEDT

-2324 GGVLGTASSWGNLE
+2324 GGVLGTSASWGNLE

-2353 TTNPQPYDSTTG
+2353 TKNMKPYDSVTG
-2365 QGGIVGRHGSSGK
+2365 QGGIVGKHSSSGK
-2378 MTLKKA
+2378 MTIKSA
-2384 YVGGSMSIASA
+2384 YVGKADGSMSVASVM
-2395 ENKRLRSNVERANG
+2395 NQRFRSNAERANG

-2421 LILADCLVKDAKITA
+2421 LILADCLVKDATILADINRDT
-2436 GIKMDE
+2436 
-2442 IIDLS
+2442 IIGAS

-2454 VGYSYVTSG
+2454 VGYSYITAA

-2473 LHTENLTITAPVP
+2473 LHTENLTVTAPVP
-2486 ATNDKGNFFAA
+2486 VTNDKGNFFAA

-2510 EGGDGYYSGIS
+2510 ESGNGYYSGIS
-2521 AKGNTLTGKQ
+2521 AKGNMITGKQ
-2531 AGGLIGATEGKV
+2531 AGGLIGATEGKA
-2543 ALSGKKTSASVT
+2543 ALSGRKTSVSVT

-2563 APGGGG
+2563 APGGGS
-2569 VLTSKVDGSL
+2569 VLTSKIEGSL
-2579 AAGGLIGACS
+2579 TAGGVIGACS
-2589 SGSFVALNKEADDD
+2589 SGSFVALNKEAGSD

-2613 LQEVSVSGKYAGGAI
+2613 LKEVSASGQYAGGVI

-2648 VTGTSLQETEKG
+2648 ITGTSLQETEKG
-2660 GSAVGGLLGIL
+2660 GSAVGGLIGIL
-2671 ELRREGAYVKLYHNT
+2671 ELKKDGAYVKLYHNT

-2694 LAKADTLNAAEGAQE
+2694 QTKADVLNAAEGARE

-2728 ATANKAGNLYADD
+2728 AAANKAGNLYADD

-2753 KEGSEDVFLI
+2753 KEGSDDVFLI

-2769 QDITMPASAKCRL
+2769 QNITMPASAKCRL

-2818 GDKDVM
+2818 GDADVM
-2824 PTLTQKNTPVTD
+2824 PTLAQKNTPVTD
-2836 VGRIPGED
+2836 VGRIPGET

-2855 YGTLSSAE
+2855 YGTLSSSE
-2863 KDGADNIERMDKA
+2863 KNGADNIERMDKA
-2876 VNDGIAAYDSSALR
+2876 VNDGIAAYDRNALR

-2900 EITAQEAEGATPAVT
+2900 EIIAQEAEGAVPAVT

-2926 ALTGSIKGG
+2926 ALTGSVNGG

-2946 PGVMS
+2946 PGIMS
-2951 LDAQIKLLSDIMTN
+2951 LDAQIKLLSDMMTN
-2965 VAGLSASKLEILNIT
+2965 VAGLSASKLEILKIT
-2980 QNKVTWDLSTDT
+2980 QNKVSWDLSTDT

-3000 ENACIRITGNSKTGY
+3000 KNACISITGNSKTGY
-3015 NFAYNEQNFDAYD
+3015 DFAYNEQNFDAYD
-3028 KTANKLSYTELVYTY
+3028 KTADKLSYTELVYTY
-3043 RLADKHV
+3043 RLADEHV

-3104 SYGDARKSYATAME
+3104 SYGDARKSYATVME

-3128 VKRFENGTRLLLIDI
+3128 VKYFENGTRLLLIDI

-3149 YYYTVTDSS
+3149 YYYTVTDTS

-3166 FTDTGLPAGSEGTTA
+3166 FTDTGLPAGSAGTTA

-3218 IYDIHVGFRD
+3218 IYDIHVGFQD
-3228 VNDDNKASLGMIG
+3228 VKDDNKASLGMIG

-3353 YTASYYYKDIAKV
+3353 YTASYYYKDIAKAS
-3366 TFPIRGEG
+3366 FPIRGTG
-3374 GITDSVQKDMQVEL
+3374 GITDSVQKDMQMEL

-3447 EDWEKLGVNLYQY
+3447 EDWEKLGINLYQY

-3467 DTHEIPFKMQVDFSN
+3467 AVHEIPFKMQVDFSN
-3482 ILKSVSGDKIISE
+3482 ILKSASGDKIISE

-3529 MKLAALQDDTE
+3529 MKPAALQDDTE
-3540 QETWQEGQAGTLQMK
+3540 QETWQVGQAGTLQMK

-3565 NQDSLLKKGEPISRS
+3565 NRDGLLKKGEPVSRS
-3580 GKVVLDMEH
+3580 GKVVLNIEH
-3589 LKKISTKE
+3589 LKKISTKA

-3605 YMMQATLQVTQKDV
+3605 YMMQATLQVTQKNV